1 MAKRDMQI
9 LRHLLDFRFL
19 STNQIYDLM
28 RLSGQEI
35 DLRYLQRK
43 LRTLCE
49 QGIVDRSRNIIYQ
62 AYIYNLNDFGY
73 QEFNEG
79 VKRHIKFGGRN
90 MKHELLVVDT
100 LIYLCT
106 YLNYSFT
113 DYVTEEELLLDDIEI
128 VEEESVFTSEV
139 IKKMKGNKK
148 HLGDLVFS
156 NEIVVEVEISR
167 KRKSR
172 LFTNLEQNKKNYKKQ
187 IWVIYEHDKY
197 IENVIKRFD
206 EEIEII
212 YIETIIRKL
221 GRELFYG

>member
-106 YLNYSFT
+106 YLNYSFN
-113 DYVTEEELLLDDIEI
+113 DYVTEEDLLLDDIEI

-139 IKKMKGNKK
+139 IKKMKDNKK

-156 NEIVVEVEISR
+156 NETVVEVEISR

-197 IENVIKRFD
+197 IENVIKKFD
-206 EEIEII
+206 EEIQII